1 MSRFIYI
8 LFAVCLFCSGLTVQA
23 STLSE
28 RQYRLLEKAQE
39 LVAEES
45 YQEALAE
52 TQDAVDDWDPGL
64 GLVLILQLRGQ
75 VYQLLDET
83 EETLKSYERALSLEV
98 LEGTR
103 RSALAAAIAQLYLI
117 DSQPEKAREVL
128 VPALE
133 APAGEGLNHA
143 AQAYVIVAI
152 SYQTQER
159 WRDSLAWLVQAEAYA
174 TSIPENWLA
183 MRAAAEFQISDFA
196 AAEVT
201 MKRLVERAPDKKNY
215 WVQLAAAQQFQEKQA
230 QQLATLEIAHQR
242 GLIAGSSEELLMIQ
256 LQAAQ
261 DMPARAARN
270 LEQRISEL
278 SSVEGNSEEENLDDE
293 RRLLSAYQRQARDL
307 ALAAETMVSNDSSS
321 VNEAIQ
327 LAMMDGNCDLV
338 QELSRSHVR
347 KLEGLT
353 MISVAQCSLND
364 RDTASAREWFQRASE
379 KSDSAVIASQWLT
392 YLSDLQKAGLR

>member
-1 MSRFIYI
+1 MSRCTYI
-8 LFAVCLFCSGLTVQA
+8 LFVVCLFCSGLTVQA
-23 STLSE
+23 SALSE

-52 TQDAVDDWDPGL
+52 TQDAVDDWDSGL

-75 VYQLLDET
+75 VYQLLDQT
-83 EETLKSYERALSLEV
+83 ENTLKSYERALSLEV

-117 DSQPEKAREVL
+117 DSQPEKARAVL
-128 VPALE
+128 IPALE

-159 WRDSLAWLVQAEAYA
+159 WRDSLPWLVQAEAYA

-201 MKRLVERAPDKKNY
+201 MRRLVERAPDKRNY
-215 WVQLAAAQQFQEKQA
+215 WIQLAAAQQFQEKQA

-242 GLIAGSSEELLMIQ
+242 GLISGSSEELLMIQ

-278 SSVEGNSEEENLDDE
+278 SSVEGSSEEYLDDE
-293 RRLLSAYQRQARDL
+293 RRLLSAYQRKARDL

-327 LAMMDGNCDLV
+327 LATMDGDCDLV
-338 QELSRSHVR
+338 HELSRSHIR

>member
-1 MSRFIYI
+1 MSRFVCI
-8 LFAVCLFCSGLTVQA
+8 LFAVCLFCLGLTVQA

-52 TQDAVDDWDPGL
+52 TQDAVDDWDSGL

-75 VYQLLDET
+75 VYQLLDQT
-83 EETLKSYERALSLEV
+83 EDTLKSYERALSLDV

-152 SYQTQER
+152 SYQIQER
-159 WRDSLAWLVQAEAYA
+159 WRDSLPWLVQAEAYA

-183 MRAAAEFQISDFA
+183 MRAAAEFQIRDFA

-201 MKRLVERAPDKKNY
+201 MKRLVERAPDKRNY

-256 LQAAQ
+256 LQGAQ

-278 SSVEGNSEEENLDDE
+278 SSVEGSSEEGLDDE

-307 ALAAETMVSNDSSS
+307 AAAAETMVSNDSSS

-327 LAMMDGNCDLV
+327 LAMMDGDCDLV
-338 QELSRSHVR
+338 RELSRSHTR

-353 MISVAQCSLND
+353 MISVAQCSLNGS
-364 RDTASAREWFQRASE
+364 DTASAREWFQRASE

>member
-1 MSRFIYI
+1 MSRFVCI
-8 LFAVCLFCSGLTVQA
+8 LFAVCLFCLGLTVQA

-28 RQYRLLEKAQE
+28 RQYRLLEKAQG

-52 TQDAVDDWDPGL
+52 TQDAVDDWDSGL

-75 VYQLLDET
+75 VYQLLDQT
-83 EETLKSYERALSLEV
+83 EDTLKSYERALSLDV

-152 SYQTQER
+152 SYQIQER
-159 WRDSLAWLVQAEAYA
+159 WRDSLPWLVQAEAYA

-183 MRAAAEFQISDFA
+183 MRAAAEFQIRDFA

-201 MKRLVERAPDKKNY
+201 MKRLVERAPDKRNY

-256 LQAAQ
+256 LQGAQ

-278 SSVEGNSEEENLDDE
+278 SSVEGSSEEDLDDE

-307 ALAAETMVSNDSSS
+307 AAAAETMVSNDSSS

-327 LAMMDGNCDLV
+327 LAMMDGDCDLV
-338 QELSRSHVR
+338 RELSRSHTR

-353 MISVAQCSLND
+353 MISVAQCSLNGS
-364 RDTASAREWFQRASE
+364 DTASAREWFQRASE

>member
-1 MSRFIYI
+1 MSRFVYI
-8 LFAVCLFCSGLTVQA
+8 LFAVCLFCSGPNAQA

-52 TQDAVDDWDPGL
+52 TQDAVDDWDSGL

-75 VYQLLDET
+75 VYQLLDQT
-83 EETLKSYERALSLEV
+83 EDTLKSYERALSLEV

-152 SYQTQER
+152 SYQIQER
-159 WRDSLAWLVQAEAYA
+159 WRDSLPWLVQAEAYA

-183 MRAAAEFQISDFA
+183 MRAAAEFQIRDFA

-201 MKRLVERAPDKKNY
+201 MKRLVERAPDKRNY

-256 LQAAQ
+256 LQGAQ

-278 SSVEGNSEEENLDDE
+278 SSVEGSSEEDLDDE

-307 ALAAETMVSNDSSS
+307 AAAAETMVSNDSSS

-327 LAMMDGNCDLV
+327 LAMMDGDCDLV
-338 QELSRSHVR
+338 RELSRSHTR

-353 MISVAQCSLND
+353 MISVAQCSLNGS
-364 RDTASAREWFQRASE
+364 DTASAREWFQRASE
-379 KSDSAVIASQWLT
+379 KSDSAVVASQWLT

>member
-1 MSRFIYI
+1 MSRFVCI
-8 LFAVCLFCSGLTVQA
+8 LFAVCLFCLGLTVQA

-52 TQDAVDDWDPGL
+52 TQDAVDDWDSGL

-75 VYQLLDET
+75 VYQLLDQT
-83 EETLKSYERALSLEV
+83 GDTLKSYERALSLEV

-159 WRDSLAWLVQAEAYA
+159 WRDSLPWLVQAESYA

-256 LQAAQ
+256 LQGAQ

-278 SSVEGNSEEENLDDE
+278 SSVEGSSEEDLDDE

-307 ALAAETMVSNDSSS
+307 AAAAETMVSNDSSS

-327 LAMMDGNCDLV
+327 LAMMDGDCDLV
-338 QELSRSHVR
+338 RELSRSHAR

-364 RDTASAREWFQRASE
+364 SDTASAREWFQRASE

>member
-1 MSRFIYI
+1 MSRFVCI
-8 LFAVCLFCSGLTVQA
+8 LFAVCLFCLGLTVQA

-52 TQDAVDDWDPGL
+52 TQDAVDDWDSGL

-75 VYQLLDET
+75 VYQLLDQT
-83 EETLKSYERALSLEV
+83 GYTLKSYERALSLEV

-159 WRDSLAWLVQAEAYA
+159 WRDSLPWLVQAESYA

-256 LQAAQ
+256 LQGAQ

-278 SSVEGNSEEENLDDE
+278 SSVEGSSEEDLDDE

-307 ALAAETMVSNDSSS
+307 AAAAETMVSNDSSS

-327 LAMMDGNCDLV
+327 LAMMDGDCDLV
-338 QELSRSHVR
+338 RELSRSHTR

-353 MISVAQCSLND
+353 MISVAQCSLNGS
-364 RDTASAREWFQRASE
+364 DTASAREWFQRASE

>member
-256 LQAAQ
+256 LQGAQ

-278 SSVEGNSEEENLDDE
+278 SSVEGSSEEDLDDE

-307 ALAAETMVSNDSSS
+307 AAAAETMVSNDSSS

-327 LAMMDGNCDLV
+327 LAMMDGDCDLV
-338 QELSRSHVR
+338 RELSRSHAR

-364 RDTASAREWFQRASE
+364 SDTASAREWFQRASE

>member
-1 MSRFIYI
+1 MSRFVCI
-8 LFAVCLFCSGLTVQA
+8 LFAVCLFCLGLTVQA

-52 TQDAVDDWDPGL
+52 TQDAVDDWDSGL

-75 VYQLLDET
+75 VYQLLDQT
-83 EETLKSYERALSLEV
+83 EDTLKSYERALSLDV

-152 SYQTQER
+152 SYQIQER
-159 WRDSLAWLVQAEAYA
+159 WRDSLPWLVQAEAYA

-183 MRAAAEFQISDFA
+183 MRAAAEFQIRDFA

-201 MKRLVERAPDKKNY
+201 MKRLVERAPDKRNY

-256 LQAAQ
+256 LQGAQ
-261 DMPARAARN
+261 GMPARAARN

-278 SSVEGNSEEENLDDE
+278 SSVEGSSEEDLDDE

-307 ALAAETMVSNDSSS
+307 AAAAETMVSNDSSS

-327 LAMMDGNCDLV
+327 LAMMDGDCDLV
-338 QELSRSHVR
+338 RELSRSHAR

-364 RDTASAREWFQRASE
+364 SDTASAREWFQRASE

>member
-1 MSRFIYI
+1 MNRLVYSLICLVL
-8 LFAVCLFCSGLTVQA
+8 LFPGLSTYA

-45 YQEALAE
+45 YQEALEE
-52 TQDAVDDWDPGL
+52 TQDAADDWDAGL

-75 VYQLLDET
+75 VYQMLDQPEK
-83 EETLKSYERALSLEV
+83 TLESYERALSLDV

-103 RSALAAAIAQLYLI
+103 RSALAAAVAQLYLI
-117 DSQPEKAREVL
+117 GSQPMKARDIL
-128 VPALE
+128 IPALQ
-133 APAGEGLNHA
+133 APAGDGLNHA
-143 AQAYVIVAI
+143 PQAYVIVAI

-159 WRDSLAWLVQAEAYA
+159 WRESLPWLVQAEAYA

-183 MRAAAEFQISDFA
+183 MRAAAEFQTSDFA

-201 MKRLVERAPDKKNY
+201 MKRLVERAPDKRNY
-215 WVQLAAAQQFQEKQA
+215 WVQLAAAQQFQDKQA
-230 QQLATLEIAHQR
+230 EQLVSLEIAHQR
-242 GLIAGSSEELLMIQ
+242 GLLSGSSEELLMIQ

-270 LEQRISEL
+270 LERRIADQTSADSDIANEL
-278 SSVEGNSEEENLDDE
+278 
-293 RRLLSAYQRQARDL
+293 RLLSAFQRQARDL
-307 ALAAETMVSNDSSS
+307 AAAAKTMVSGDVAS

-327 LAMMDGNCDLV
+327 LAMMDGDCPLV
-338 QELSRSHVR
+338 KKLAGANVR
-347 KLEGLT
+347 RLEGVT
-353 MISVAQCSLND
+353 MISVAQCELND
-364 RDTASAREWFQRASE
+364 NDTAGAREWFQRAGE
-379 KSDSAVIASQWLT
+379 KADSAVIASQWLT

>member
-1 MSRFIYI
+1 MNRLVYSLICLVL
-8 LFAVCLFCSGLTVQA
+8 LFPGLSTYA

-45 YQEALAE
+45 YQEALEE
-52 TQDAVDDWDPGL
+52 TQDAADDWDAGL

-75 VYQLLDET
+75 VYQMLDQPEK
-83 EETLKSYERALSLEV
+83 TLESYERALSLDV

-103 RSALAAAIAQLYLI
+103 RSALAAAVAQLYLI
-117 DSQPEKAREVL
+117 GSQPMKARDIL
-128 VPALE
+128 IPALQ
-133 APAGEGLNHA
+133 APAGDGLNHA
-143 AQAYVIVAI
+143 PQAYVIVAI

-159 WRDSLAWLVQAEAYA
+159 WREFLPWLVQAEAYA

-183 MRAAAEFQISDFA
+183 MRAAAEFQIRDFA

-201 MKRLVERAPDKKNY
+201 MKRLVERAPDKRNY

-230 QQLATLEIAHQR
+230 QQLVTLEIAHQR

-256 LQAAQ
+256 LQGAQ

-278 SSVEGNSEEENLDDE
+278 SSVEGSSEEGLDDE

-307 ALAAETMVSNDSSS
+307 AAAAETMVSNDSSS

-327 LAMMDGNCDLV
+327 LAMMDGDCDLV
-338 QELSRSHVR
+338 RELSRSHTR

-353 MISVAQCSLND
+353 MISVAQCSLNGS
-364 RDTASAREWFQRASE
+364 DTASAREWFQRASE
-379 KSDSAVIASQWLT
+379 KSDSAVVASQWLT

>member
-1 MSRFIYI
+1 MSRFVCI
-8 LFAVCLFCSGLTVQA
+8 LFAVCLFCLGLTVQA

-52 TQDAVDDWDPGL
+52 TQDAVDDWDSGL

-75 VYQLLDET
+75 VYQLLDQT
-83 EETLKSYERALSLEV
+83 EDTLKSYERALSLEV

-152 SYQTQER
+152 SYQIQER
-159 WRDSLAWLVQAEAYA
+159 WRDSLPWLVQAEAYA

-183 MRAAAEFQISDFA
+183 MRAAAEFQIRDFA

-201 MKRLVERAPDKKNY
+201 MKRLVERAPDKRNY

-256 LQAAQ
+256 LQGAQ

-270 LEQRISEL
+270 LERRIADQTSADSDIANEL
-278 SSVEGNSEEENLDDE
+278 
-293 RRLLSAYQRQARDL
+293 RLLSAFQRQARDL
-307 ALAAETMVSNDSSS
+307 AAAAKTMVSGDVAS

-327 LAMMDGNCDLV
+327 LAMMDGDCPLV
-338 QELSRSHVR
+338 KKLAGANVR
-347 KLEGLT
+347 RLEGVT
-353 MISVAQCSLND
+353 MISVAQCELND
-364 RDTASAREWFQRASE
+364 NDTAGAREWFQRAGE
-379 KSDSAVIASQWLT
+379 KADSAVIASQWLT

>member
-52 TQDAVDDWDPGL
+52 TQDAVDDWDSGL

-75 VYQLLDET
+75 VYQLLDQT
-83 EETLKSYERALSLEV
+83 EDTLKSYERALSLDV

-152 SYQTQER
+152 SYQIQER
-159 WRDSLAWLVQAEAYA
+159 WRDSLPWLVQAEAYA

-183 MRAAAEFQISDFA
+183 MRAAAEFQIRDFA

-201 MKRLVERAPDKKNY
+201 MKRLVERAPDKRNY

-256 LQAAQ
+256 LQGAQ

-278 SSVEGNSEEENLDDE
+278 SSVEGSSEEDLDDE

-307 ALAAETMVSNDSSS
+307 AAAAETMVSNDSSS

-327 LAMMDGNCDLV
+327 LAMMDGDCDLV
-338 QELSRSHVR
+338 RELSRSHTR

-353 MISVAQCSLND
+353 MISVAQCSLNGS
-364 RDTASAREWFQRASE
+364 DTASAREWFQRASE

>member
-1 MSRFIYI
+1 MSRFVCI
-8 LFAVCLFCSGLTVQA
+8 LFAVCLFCLGLTVQA

-52 TQDAVDDWDPGL
+52 TQDAVDDWDSGL

-75 VYQLLDET
+75 VYQLLDQT
-83 EETLKSYERALSLEV
+83 EDTLKSYERALSLEV

-152 SYQTQER
+152 SYQIQER
-159 WRDSLAWLVQAEAYA
+159 WRDSLPWLVQAEAYA

-183 MRAAAEFQISDFA
+183 MRAAAEFQIRDFA

-201 MKRLVERAPDKKNY
+201 MKRLVERAPDKRNY

-230 QQLATLEIAHQR
+230 QQLVTLEIAHQR

-256 LQAAQ
+256 LQGAQ

-278 SSVEGNSEEENLDDE
+278 SSVEGSSEEGLDDE

-307 ALAAETMVSNDSSS
+307 AAAAETMVSNDSSS

-327 LAMMDGNCDLV
+327 LAMMDGDCDLV
-338 QELSRSHVR
+338 RELSRSHTR

-353 MISVAQCSLND
+353 MISVAQCSLNGS
-364 RDTASAREWFQRASE
+364 DTASAREWFQRASE
-379 KSDSAVIASQWLT
+379 KSDSAVVASQWLT

>member
-1 MSRFIYI
+1 MSRFVCI
-8 LFAVCLFCSGLTVQA
+8 LFAVCLFCLGLTVQA

-52 TQDAVDDWDPGL
+52 TQDAVDDWDSGL

-75 VYQLLDET
+75 VYQLLDQT
-83 EETLKSYERALSLEV
+83 EDTLKSYERALSLEV

-152 SYQTQER
+152 SYQIQER
-159 WRDSLAWLVQAEAYA
+159 WRDSLPWLVQAEAYA

-183 MRAAAEFQISDFA
+183 MRAAAEFQIRDFA

-201 MKRLVERAPDKKNY
+201 MKRLVERAPDKRNY

-270 LEQRISEL
+270 LERRIADQTSADSDIANEL
-278 SSVEGNSEEENLDDE
+278 
-293 RRLLSAYQRQARDL
+293 RLLSAFQRQARDL
-307 ALAAETMVSNDSSS
+307 AAAAKTMVSGDVAS

-327 LAMMDGNCDLV
+327 LAMMDGDCPLV
-338 QELSRSHVR
+338 KKLAGANVR
-347 KLEGLT
+347 RLEGVT
-353 MISVAQCSLND
+353 MISVAQCELND
-364 RDTASAREWFQRASE
+364 NDTAGAREWFQRAGE
-379 KSDSAVIASQWLT
+379 KADSAVIASQWLA

>member
-1 MSRFIYI
+1 MSRFVCI
-8 LFAVCLFCSGLTVQA
+8 LFAVCLFCLGLTVQA

-52 TQDAVDDWDPGL
+52 TQDAVDDWDSGL

-75 VYQLLDET
+75 VYQLLDQT
-83 EETLKSYERALSLEV
+83 GDTLKSYERALSLEV

-256 LQAAQ
+256 LQGAQ

-278 SSVEGNSEEENLDDE
+278 SSVEGSSEEDLDDE

-307 ALAAETMVSNDSSS
+307 AAAAETMVSNDSSS

-327 LAMMDGNCDLV
+327 LAMMDGDCDLV
-338 QELSRSHVR
+338 RELSRSHAR

-364 RDTASAREWFQRASE
+364 SDTASAREWFQRASE

>member
-1 MSRFIYI
+1 MSRFVCI
-8 LFAVCLFCSGLTVQA
+8 LFAVCLFCLGLTVQA

-52 TQDAVDDWDPGL
+52 TQDAVDDWDSGL

-75 VYQLLDET
+75 VYQLLDQT
-83 EETLKSYERALSLEV
+83 EDTLKSYERALSLEV

-152 SYQTQER
+152 SYQIQER
-159 WRDSLAWLVQAEAYA
+159 WRDSLPWLVQAEAYA

-183 MRAAAEFQISDFA
+183 MRAAAEFQIRDFA

-201 MKRLVERAPDKKNY
+201 MKRLVERAPDKRNY
-215 WVQLAAAQQFQEKQA
+215 WVQLAAAQQFQDKQA
-230 QQLATLEIAHQR
+230 EQLVSLEIAHQR
-242 GLIAGSSEELLMIQ
+242 GLLSGSSEELLMIQ

-270 LEQRISEL
+270 LERRIADQTSADSDIANEL
-278 SSVEGNSEEENLDDE
+278 
-293 RRLLSAYQRQARDL
+293 RLLSAFQRQARDL
-307 ALAAETMVSNDSSS
+307 AAAAKTMVSGDVAS

-327 LAMMDGNCDLV
+327 LAMMDGDCPLV
-338 QELSRSHVR
+338 KKLAGANVR
-347 KLEGLT
+347 RLEGVT
-353 MISVAQCSLND
+353 MISVAQCELND
-364 RDTASAREWFQRASE
+364 NDTAGAREWFQRAGE
-379 KSDSAVIASQWLT
+379 KADSAVIASQWLA

>member
-1 MSRFIYI
+1 MSRFVCI
-8 LFAVCLFCSGLTVQA
+8 LFAVCLFCLGLTAQA

-52 TQDAVDDWDPGL
+52 TQDAVDDWDSGL

-75 VYQLLDET
+75 VYQLLDQT
-83 EETLKSYERALSLEV
+83 EDTLKSYERALSLEV

-152 SYQTQER
+152 SYQIQER
-159 WRDSLAWLVQAEAYA
+159 WRDSLPWLVQAEAYA

-183 MRAAAEFQISDFA
+183 MRAAAEFQIRDFA

-201 MKRLVERAPDKKNY
+201 MKRLVERAPDKRNY

-256 LQAAQ
+256 LQGAQ

-278 SSVEGNSEEENLDDE
+278 SSVEGSSEEDLDDE

-307 ALAAETMVSNDSSS
+307 AAAAETMVSNDSSS

-327 LAMMDGNCDLV
+327 LAMMDGDCDLV
-338 QELSRSHVR
+338 RELSRSHTR

-353 MISVAQCSLND
+353 MISVAQCSLNGS
-364 RDTASAREWFQRASE
+364 DTASAREWFQRASE
-379 KSDSAVIASQWLT
+379 KSDSAVVASQWLT

>member
-1 MSRFIYI
+1 MSRFVCI
-8 LFAVCLFCSGLTVQA
+8 LFAVCLFCLGLTAQA

-52 TQDAVDDWDPGL
+52 TQDAVDDWDSGL

-75 VYQLLDET
+75 VYQLLDQT
-83 EETLKSYERALSLEV
+83 EDTLKSYERALSLEV

-152 SYQTQER
+152 SYQIQER
-159 WRDSLAWLVQAEAYA
+159 WRDSLPWLVQAEAYA

-183 MRAAAEFQISDFA
+183 MRAAAEFQIRDFA

-201 MKRLVERAPDKKNY
+201 MKRLVERAPDKRNY

-256 LQAAQ
+256 LQGAQ

-278 SSVEGNSEEENLDDE
+278 SSVEGSSEEGLDDE

-307 ALAAETMVSNDSSS
+307 AAAAETMVSNDSSS

-327 LAMMDGNCDLV
+327 LAMMDGDCDLV
-338 QELSRSHVR
+338 RELSRSHTR

-353 MISVAQCSLND
+353 MISVAQCSLNGS
-364 RDTASAREWFQRASE
+364 DTASAREWFQRASE
-379 KSDSAVIASQWLT
+379 KSDSAVVASQWLT

>member
-52 TQDAVDDWDPGL
+52 TQDAVDDWDSGL

-75 VYQLLDET
+75 VYQLLDQT
-83 EETLKSYERALSLEV
+83 EDTLKSYERALSLDV

-152 SYQTQER
+152 SYQIQER
-159 WRDSLAWLVQAEAYA
+159 WRDSLPWLVQAEAYA

-183 MRAAAEFQISDFA
+183 MRAAAEFQIRDFA

-201 MKRLVERAPDKKNY
+201 MKRLVERAPDKRNY

-256 LQAAQ
+256 LQGAQ
-261 DMPARAARN
+261 GMPARAARN

-278 SSVEGNSEEENLDDE
+278 SSVEGSSEEGLDDE

-307 ALAAETMVSNDSSS
+307 AAAAETMVSNDSSS

-327 LAMMDGNCDLV
+327 LAMMDGDCDLV
-338 QELSRSHVR
+338 RELSRSHTR

-353 MISVAQCSLND
+353 MISVAQCSLNGS
-364 RDTASAREWFQRASE
+364 DTASAREWFQRASE
-379 KSDSAVIASQWLT
+379 KSDSAVVASQWLT

>member
-1 MSRFIYI
+1 MSRFIYV

-75 VYQLLDET
+75 VYQLLDQT

-159 WRDSLAWLVQAEAYA
+159 WRDSLPWLVQAESYA

-242 GLIAGSSEELLMIQ
+242 GLIAGSNEELLMIQ
-256 LQAAQ
+256 VQAAQ

-278 SSVEGNSEEENLDDE
+278 SSVEGSSEEDLDDE

-307 ALAAETMVSNDSSS
+307 AAAAETMVSNDSSS

-327 LAMMDGNCDLV
+327 LAVMDGDCDLV
-338 QELSRSHVR
+338 QELSRLHVR

>member
-1 MSRFIYI
+1 MSRFVCI
-8 LFAVCLFCSGLTVQA
+8 LFAVCLFCLGLTVQA

-52 TQDAVDDWDPGL
+52 TQDAVDDWDSGL

-75 VYQLLDET
+75 VYQLLDQT
-83 EETLKSYERALSLEV
+83 EDTLKSYERALSLDV

-152 SYQTQER
+152 SYQIQER
-159 WRDSLAWLVQAEAYA
+159 WRDSLPWLVQAEAYA

-183 MRAAAEFQISDFA
+183 MRAAAEFQIRDFA

-201 MKRLVERAPDKKNY
+201 MKRLVERAPDKRNY

-256 LQAAQ
+256 LQGAQ

-278 SSVEGNSEEENLDDE
+278 SSVEGSSEEGLDDE

-307 ALAAETMVSNDSSS
+307 AAAAETMVSNDSSS

-327 LAMMDGNCDLV
+327 LAMMDGDCDLV
-338 QELSRSHVR
+338 RELSRSHAR

-364 RDTASAREWFQRASE
+364 SDTASAREWFQRASE

>member
-1 MSRFIYI
+1 MSRFVCI
-8 LFAVCLFCSGLTVQA
+8 LFAVCLFCLGLTVQA

-52 TQDAVDDWDPGL
+52 TQDAVDDWDSGL

-75 VYQLLDET
+75 VYQLLDQT
-83 EETLKSYERALSLEV
+83 GDTLKSYERALSLEV

-159 WRDSLAWLVQAEAYA
+159 WRDSLPWLVQAESYA

-256 LQAAQ
+256 LQGAQ

-278 SSVEGNSEEENLDDE
+278 SSVEGSSEEDLDDE

-307 ALAAETMVSNDSSS
+307 AAAAETMVSNDSSS

-327 LAMMDGNCDLV
+327 LAMMDGDCDLV
-338 QELSRSHVR
+338 RELSRSHTR

-353 MISVAQCSLND
+353 MISVAQCSLNGS
-364 RDTASAREWFQRASE
+364 DTASAREWFQRASE

>member
-52 TQDAVDDWDPGL
+52 TQDAVDDWDSGL

-75 VYQLLDET
+75 VYQLLDQT
-83 EETLKSYERALSLEV
+83 EDTLKAYERALSLDV

-152 SYQTQER
+152 SYQIQER
-159 WRDSLAWLVQAEAYA
+159 WRDSLPWLVQAEAYA

-183 MRAAAEFQISDFA
+183 MRAAAEFQIRDFA

-201 MKRLVERAPDKKNY
+201 MKRLVERAPDKRNY

-256 LQAAQ
+256 LQGAQ

-278 SSVEGNSEEENLDDE
+278 SSVEGSSEEGLDDE

-307 ALAAETMVSNDSSS
+307 AAAAETMVSNDSSS

-327 LAMMDGNCDLV
+327 LAMMDGDCDLV
-338 QELSRSHVR
+338 RELSRSHTR

-353 MISVAQCSLND
+353 MISVAQCSLNGS
-364 RDTASAREWFQRASE
+364 DTASAREWFQRASE

>member
-1 MSRFIYI
+1 MSRFVCI
-8 LFAVCLFCSGLTVQA
+8 LFAVCLFCLGLTVQA

-52 TQDAVDDWDPGL
+52 TQDAVDDWDSGL

-75 VYQLLDET
+75 VYQLLDQT
-83 EETLKSYERALSLEV
+83 EDTLKSYERALSLEV

-152 SYQTQER
+152 SYQIQER
-159 WRDSLAWLVQAEAYA
+159 WRDSLPWLVQAEAYA

-183 MRAAAEFQISDFA
+183 MRAAAEFQIRDFA

-201 MKRLVERAPDKKNY
+201 MKRLVERAPDKRNY

-256 LQAAQ
+256 LQGAQ

-278 SSVEGNSEEENLDDE
+278 SSVEGSSEEDLDDE

-307 ALAAETMVSNDSSS
+307 AAAAETMVSNDSSS

-327 LAMMDGNCDLV
+327 LAMMDGDCDLV
-338 QELSRSHVR
+338 RELSRSHTR

-353 MISVAQCSLND
+353 MISVAQCSLNGS
-364 RDTASAREWFQRASE
+364 DTASAREWFQRASE